1 MDGTN
6 DLRINELILAVNTGQ
21 LGPNGLSLVA
31 DCARFLMLDMKRKHA
46 ARKGILEF
54 VHEFCK
60 VPGHAGYDY
69 LVLAFLE
76 FEGLMNHGCSCR
88 YGWLDGPLCDLLDA
102 DDDAD
107 VGNNTGTLHADGAA
121 ACVSTKNI
129 SADAGDA
136 GDAGDAEDAEDAGD
150 ADGTATDADDACF
163 CTRKH
168 AKDSDSVGVS
178 SSGAGIAVGFDAASP
193 IQRRKKDSG
202 HGCIPSTPSSREKKS
217 PSTFRFTAPYIRN
230 AGNKPGPGQGRALV

>member
-6 DLRINELILAVNTGQ
+6 DLRIKELILAVNTGQ
-21 LGPNGLSLVA
+21 LGPNGLKLVA

-88 YGWLDGPLCDLLDA
+88 YGWLDGPLCD
-102 DDDAD
+102 DDGSLNHDAD
-107 VGNNTGTLHADGAA
+107 VSDVADDHAA
-121 ACVSTKNI
+121 ACVLTETI
-129 SADAGDA
+129 SDD
-136 GDAGDAEDAEDAGD
+136 DAEY
-150 ADGTATDADDACF
+150 ADCTATDAYTQMIAMPLEFHIPERELLWALMKHHQFSAEKRTAVMAAYELRHPVGKKSLPQHSDLQHLTLETPETSLDLARVVHWYEDACI
-163 CTRKH
+163 T
-168 AKDSDSVGVS
+168 
-178 SSGAGIAVGFDAASP
+178 AS
-193 IQRRKKDSG
+193 
-202 HGCIPSTPSSREKKS
+202 
-217 PSTFRFTAPYIRN
+217 
-230 AGNKPGPGQGRALV
+230 